1 MKKRSILRRH
11 WLTMV
16 ILVLFF
22 FWLGFFIAEYIV
34 NVNLTKYNVEVVSD
48 RISKEDI
55 DQEFFLEALKKYD
68 SDGNFTGSYSYSSVK
83 PIDIFENSD
92 ITIYE
97 ENDKLIISIK
107 AKHFISTEAN
117 TISKDSLSRFEKVVK
132 KVILFHDS
140 EAIISTPTESNHI
153 SGSYIGLASM
163 ALGFVISFVIYFVY
177 YKRHPES
184 SIYIYDNENIFST
197 PFHKN
202 YWKKAYDSV
211 RKLKIFDM
219 CLIALLFALQM
230 VVKLFKIPSGF
241 SNLGLGITFLVFAT
255 ICMLY
260 GPFWGLFVGFF
271 SDILGYVLV
280 PNPTGATFFIG
291 YSIQAMLTGFVYGF
305 FLYKTD
311 ITFSKAFLCRL
322 IVNILLNG
330 VLGAFLWGYVSDFP
344 LPATITYMVTITL
357 PKNIIY
363 LFPQSILLYGFLIL
377 VLPLFEKK
385 NIVSKEIIEASL
397 KNKRKSL

>member
-11 WLTMV
+11 WLTML

-22 FWLGFFIAEYIV
+22 FWLGFFVAEYII
-34 NVNLTKYNVEVVSD
+34 NVNFSKYSIEVTSEK
-48 RISKEDI
+48 INIEDI
-55 DQEFFLEALKKYD
+55 NQEFFLEALKKYD
-68 SDGNFTGSYSYSSVK
+68 KSGKFTGDYSYSSVK
-83 PIDIFENSD
+83 PKDFFESEDIY
-92 ITIYE
+92 ITQE
-97 ENDKLIISIK
+97 DNKLDISIK
-107 AKHFISTEAN
+107 AKHFINVNGN
-117 TISKDSLSRFEKVVK
+117 TVSKDSLERFSKVLN
-132 KVILFHDS
+132 KVILFHDGNAYIS
-140 EAIISTPTESNHI
+140 EVTTTNYI
-153 SGSYIGLASM
+153 SGFYVGLASM
-163 ALGFVISFVIYFVY
+163 VLGFIIAFVMYLIY
-177 YKRHPES
+177 YKKHPEAGV
-184 SIYIYDNENIFST
+184 YIYNNETIFST

-202 YWKKAYDSV
+202 YWKTAYNSV

-230 VVKLFKIPSGF
+230 VVKIFKIPSGF

-260 GPFWGLFVGFF
+260 GPFWGMFIGFF
-271 SDILGYVLV
+271 SDVLGYVLF

-291 YSIQAMLTGFVYGF
+291 YSVQAMLTGFVYGF

-322 IVNILLNG
+322 VVNIALNG

-344 LPATITYMVTITL
+344 LPATITYMITITL

-363 LFPQSILLYGFLIL
+363 LFPQSILLYLFLIL
-377 VLPLFEKK
+377 VLPIFRKK
-385 NIVSKEIIEASL
+385 NIVSKEIIESSL
-397 KNKRKSL
+397 KNKKKSL